1 MPAPTVTAVAPAVG
15 SLLGGTSVVV
25 TGTNFTVATGGSP
38 VSGISF
44 GASSA
49 VVFTVQSATQLTVTA
64 PPHVAG
70 TVDITVTNTAGTS
83 ATSAADQFTY
93 QPTVA
98 VQAPGPPGTVVTY
111 QAANALGDTF
121 FNDGRT
127 EFRCKNGSVASI
139 TVTLLGKQNCSQG
152 FLHNQVITIAAGAEE
167 VMGALSTAQF
177 TDPQTG
183 FVNVT
188 YSAVTTVTVAA
199 VRIA

>member
-15 SLLGGTSVVV
+15 TLLGGTSVVV

-38 VSGISF
+38 VSAVAFGTTNAVSF
-44 GASSA
+44 S
-49 VVFTVQSATQLTVTA
+49 VQSATQLTVTA

-70 TVDITVTNTAGTS
+70 TVDITVTNAAGTS
-83 ATSAADQFTY
+83 ATGAPDQFTY

-98 VQAPGPPGTVVTY
+98 VQVPGSPGAVITY

-127 EFRCKNGSVASI
+127 EFRCKNGSVGAI
-139 TVTLLGKQNCSQG
+139 TLTILGKQNCSQG
-152 FLHNQVITIAAGAEE
+152 FLHNSVITVAAGAEE
-167 VMGALSTAQF
+167 VAGALSTAQF
-177 TDPQTG
+177 TDPATG

-188 YSAVTTVTVAA
+188 YSAVTTITVAA
-199 VRIA
+199 VRIS